1 MTLVTRDMNDTS
13 DTRVMSTQVADE
25 GNGEQ
30 VKFKY
35 EEHDNA
41 HLFFTPYLWTQVLLF
56 FLYIGDFLL
65 FLIILCLFL
74 FSYLSTCRLS

>member
-1 MTLVTRDMNDTS
+1 
-13 DTRVMSTQVADE
+13 MSRQVADE

-41 HLFFTPYLWTQVLLF
+41 HLFFTPYLWTQVMLF
-56 FLYIGDFLL
+56 FLYTGHLLVFLM
-65 FLIILCLFL
+65 ILCLIL
-74 FSYLSTCRLS
+74 FSYLSTCPLVGCLRPSQISQICLC